1 MGYNKDAFKSEG
13 KGLEVNIVYIEKTLG
28 TNVRK
33 GDRKNGSSTLILNY
47 ILKYPVYQDIFLS
60 RNFDFIVAIVAYYL
74 KLCYNM

>member
-1 MGYNKDAFKSEG
+1 MDAFYQE
-13 KGLEVNIVYIEKTLG
+13 LY
-28 TNVRK
+28 
-33 GDRKNGSSTLILNY
+33 GSSTLILNY

>member
-1 MGYNKDAFKSEG
+1 MDE
-13 KGLEVNIVYIEKTLG
+13 IEKLNLLDHVDDINKLLARYG
-28 TNVRK
+28 V
-33 GDRKNGSSTLILNY
+33 NGSSTLILNY

>member
-1 MGYNKDAFKSEG
+1 MEGIIECVHEIDTENCTKYHNYQKIRIYYNADSLF
-13 KGLEVNIVYIEKTLG
+13 
-28 TNVRK
+28 
-33 GDRKNGSSTLILNY
+33 GSSTLILNY

>member
-1 MGYNKDAFKSEG
+1 M
-13 KGLEVNIVYIEKTLG
+13 
-28 TNVRK
+28 
-33 GDRKNGSSTLILNY
+33 NGSSTLILNY